1 MYATATCHIGQKP
14 PMNYQITR
22 EEIIMS
28 TRINR
33 LVFLILMMCCATFFT
48 SCHTPAGRSPGE
60 VVDDV
65 TITTQIKAS
74 LLADQTLSGIAISVT
89 TFEGGVTLTGAV
101 KNSAQIKRASDIAYS
116 VKGVKRVDNLLKIK

>member
-1 MYATATCHIGQKP
+1 MRQPPGVSGKKP
-14 PMNYQITR
+14 NKYYYNRGEVIMFTR
-22 EEIIMS
+22 V
-28 TRINR
+28 NR
-33 LVFLILMMCCATFFT
+33 LVFLLLMVCCATLFT

-74 LLADQTLSGIAISVT
+74 LLADQTLSGIAISVN

-116 VKGVKRVDNLLKIK
+116 VKGVKRVNNLLKIK

>member
-1 MYATATCHIGQKP
+1 
-14 PMNYQITR
+14 
-22 EEIIMS
+22 MS
-28 TRINR
+28 TRVNR
-33 LVFLILMMCCATFFT
+33 LVFLLLMVCCTIFFT

-74 LLADQTLSGIAISVT
+74 LLADHTLSGIAISVT

-116 VKGVKRVDNLLKIK
+116 VKGVKMVNNLLKIK